1 MAFVQT
7 AIGDHHFL
15 FFAHFLDQDV
25 GDLGL
30 SDNRDVLSVAHT
42 SLQGASIGEP

>member
-30 SDNRDVLSVAHT
+30 SDN
-42 SLQGASIGEP
+42 